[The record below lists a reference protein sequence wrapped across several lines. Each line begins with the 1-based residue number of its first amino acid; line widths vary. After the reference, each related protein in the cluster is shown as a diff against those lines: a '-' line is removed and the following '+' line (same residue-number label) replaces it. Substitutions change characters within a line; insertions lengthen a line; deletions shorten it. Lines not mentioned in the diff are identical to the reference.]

1 MEFLT
6 AGEIRDAARKAAAA
20 ADADDGFSVAR
31 GRFRGPLRAA
41 DHAVASGRL
50 PGPCRSVHLHSVCAG
65 CGAGL
70 PGAMAAKSVP
80 VRADS
85 GHYILFPRA
94 VGRGRAA
101 HPERTSEIEILRSR
115 HGSRN
120 VVRPRGEFPPV
131 PGADSGGVRQD
142 GGHRQFRGAGR
153 HAAREQAAK
162 TDARYRGFKNRT
174 QALRSWRSGTG
185 MIMPDQE
192 KEKTATAITPTETP
206 AAPPPAAPAKPAA
219 VTEEASSPYFF
230 WQPLVGVCPREI
242 TGSLIV
248 IEGMD
253 GSGRSTQIALLQ
265 EWLESEGFAVQTSG
279 FRPSNLVGRDIDGLL
294 AKNAVTRLT
303 LALMYATDFFDQVE
317 HRILPALRSG
327 TIVLAD
333 RFIFTLI
340 ARGVVRGIN
349 RDYISGLYAMAL
361 RPHLTFWLNVRPE
374 TAFAREFKKAQAISY
389 WEAGRDMS
397 PSPHLYW
404 AFIRYQTM
412 IKREFEVMAKR
423 HSFLELDG
431 EASVSAVNKQLRQR
445 IAEQLGIRATKYTP
459 SSALAHLWR

>member
-1 MEFLT
+1 
-6 AGEIRDAARKAAAA
+6 
-20 ADADDGFSVAR
+20 
-31 GRFRGPLRAA
+31 
-41 DHAVASGRL
+41 
-50 PGPCRSVHLHSVCAG
+50 
-65 CGAGL
+65 
-70 PGAMAAKSVP
+70 
-80 VRADS
+80 
-85 GHYILFPRA
+85 
-94 VGRGRAA
+94 
-101 HPERTSEIEILRSR
+101 
-115 HGSRN
+115 
-120 VVRPRGEFPPV
+120 
-131 PGADSGGVRQD
+131 
-142 GGHRQFRGAGR
+142 
-153 HAAREQAAK
+153 
-162 TDARYRGFKNRT
+162 
-174 QALRSWRSGTG
+174 
-185 MIMPDQE
+185 MPDQE
-192 KEKTATAITPTETP
+192 KENAPAVASPAETAPAETP
-206 AAPPPAAPAKPAA
+206 LSPAARSAAP
-219 VTEEASSPYFF
+219 EEASSQYFF
-230 WQPLVGVCPREI
+230 GEPLVGFDPSEI

-279 FRPSNLVGRDIDGLL
+279 LRRSNLVGRDIDELL

-327 TIVLAD
+327 TVVLAD

-349 RDYISGLYAMAL
+349 RDYLSGLYAMAL

-397 PSPHLYW
+397 LSHDLYW
-404 AFIRYQTM
+404 SFIRYQTM

-431 EASVSAVNKQLRQR
+431 ESSVSAVNKQLRQR
-445 IAEQLGIRATKYTP
+445 IGEQLGIRATKYSP
-459 SSALAHLWR
+459 SAALAHLWR